1 MSLGHPGGKYS
12 GLYSLCRD
20 RGMAGV
26 SEEQTGQQNYEQN
39 KMGVFQDSLK
49 RESQKQIEYNMADS
63 HSGPSS

>member
-1 MSLGHPGGKYS
+1 MSLGHLGGKYS

-26 SEEQTGQQNYEQN
+26 SKEQTGQQNYEQN
-39 KMGVFQDSLK
+39 KMGLFQDSLK
-49 RESQKQIEYNMADS
+49 KQIEYNMVDS

>member
-1 MSLGHPGGKYS
+1 MSLGHLGGKYS

-26 SEEQTGQQNYEQN
+26 SKEQTGQQNYEQN

-49 RESQKQIEYNMADS
+49 RESQKTN
-63 HSGPSS
+63 